1 MPKNKKSKKLINAGL
16 NVVAA
21 SNPALA
27 AQMRAALAV
36 ASPLIG
42 MYKQRRRRQKK
53 PVPAMAAYTQQ
64 IAPMAD
70 ARRVK
75 DELSLRQLES
85 QIMKNKTDPVYNHS
99 PAAAK
104 CLTAFVDPWS
114 SEAIGASIPSR
125 GAGPSYKVRNI
136 IRTSVTANTNGYG
149 MVAIA
154 PTTCNDATYALV
166 SGFSW
171 AGTALTNNPTDPGI
185 TAVQMDSLPFT
196 IANNTTLTDT
206 KAVSSRIVSVGYRIT
221 YTGTEANKG
230 GVYNIISFPD
240 REPIANLTVTTIGNK
255 NNCNV
260 RSIDRNRVSDVLFP
274 INTHEIEYSNAD
286 SASTS
291 LIVYPY
297 SNGVAYSGTVVPVI
311 AGILIS
317 GAASGSTFEVEIIQ
331 HTEIVGKGAMYML
344 SPYYADPQAFELI
357 AAGMSH
363 LEYNRPAMALGDSLP
378 DRLATLRRYF
388 MHIQNKG
395 MVALIGQVSA
405 ALKGFGNGRAGRL
418 KGVPDGL
425 YSVVGAR
432 PFV

>member
-1 MPKNKKSKKLINAGL
+1 MNAGL
-16 NVVAA
+16 AIVAA

-27 AQMRAALAV
+27 AQMRAALSV
-36 ASPLIG
+36 AKPIVG
-42 MYKQRRRRQKK
+42 MLKERRRRRQRA
-53 PVPAMAAYTQQ
+53 PVPTSAAYTQQ
-64 IAPMAD
+64 FAPVAA
-70 ARRVK
+70 ARSVK
-75 DELSLRQLES
+75 DELTLERE
-85 QIMKNKTDPVYNHS
+85 MGRALKNTRDPYFSHS

-104 CLTAFVDPWS
+104 VLTAFVDPWS
-114 SEAIGASIPSR
+114 AEAIGASIPSR

-136 IRTSVTANTNGYG
+136 IRTVVTTNSAGNG

-166 SGFSW
+166 SGSSW
-171 AGTALTNNPTDPGI
+171 AGTALTNNPTDTGI
-185 TAVQMDSLPFT
+185 TAVTMDTLPFT
-196 IANNTTLTDT
+196 VTNNTTLTDS

-230 GVYNIISFPD
+230 GVYNLISFPD
-240 REPIANLTVTTIGNK
+240 REPINGLNAANIGNK
-255 NNCNV
+255 NICNV

-274 INTHEIEYSNAD
+274 INSHEIEYSNAD
-286 SASTS
+286 SDNTS
-291 LIVYPY
+291 LIVYPF
-297 SNGVAYSGTVVPVI
+297 SNGVAYSSTVVPVI
-311 AGILIS
+311 AGILIT

-357 AAGMSH
+357 AAGLSH
-363 LEYNRPAMALGDSLP
+363 LEYERPAMALGDSLP

-388 MHIQNKG
+388 MHTQNKG
-395 MVALIGQVSA
+395 MVALVGQVSA
-405 ALKGFGNGRAGRL
+405 ALKGYGSGRAGRL

-432 PFV
+432 PFY